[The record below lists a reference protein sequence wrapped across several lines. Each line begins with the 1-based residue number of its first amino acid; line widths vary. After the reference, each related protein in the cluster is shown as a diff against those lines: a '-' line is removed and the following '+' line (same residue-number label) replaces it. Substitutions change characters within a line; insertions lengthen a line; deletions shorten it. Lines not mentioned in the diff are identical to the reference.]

1 MKASTH
7 RACTTMEPRA
17 TRIGRYQILEPLGRG
32 AMGIVYKA
40 QDPSIQRLVAI
51 KTISQLATDPDSTQQ
66 FRTRLAIEAQAAGRL
81 SHPHIVTIYDVGE
94 TEDDRTPYV
103 VMEYL
108 AGPSLQKKLSA
119 SGGKLLWQEALQLA
133 CGLARALHYAHAQG
147 IIHRDIK
154 PSNILFTEDG
164 IPKIADFGIARLNL
178 SEATLPGHV
187 LGTPAYMSPEQLNGE
202 PIDGRSDLFSLGV
215 MLYAMLTG
223 HRPFQ
228 GNSAMTVSYKV
239 VHGDPVPVSAL
250 DCALPPNI
258 DYVLTRLLAKHP
270 SDRYS
275 DGEELALDLDDLL
288 AAQPPRSRS
297 GIFLAPNPTQSS
309 SSLRAARTSVTSA
322 MRHSTAP
329 VLTSARARRHSFW
342 TQNRA
347 MIAIAGTFCI
357 LFSGVLLLRHRF
369 VSQPSASAAPASAPL
384 DNPIATAPPGPAAAP
399 VILNSSATA
408 SSPVSATPSPAPRR
422 PSAAR
427 SAIPSA
433 LTLEI
438 HHHFVDAKLSLWV
451 DDRLAFSTPLR
462 GENRK
467 HLLVFNSVKGFESA
481 VLPIPD
487 GSHRLRIRVTADT
500 YDQSTSLT
508 STFSSHR
515 EQVLRITCTTAPPKL
530 HAAFN

>member
-1 MKASTH
+1 
-7 RACTTMEPRA
+7 MEPCA

-40 QDPSIQRLVAI
+40 QDPTIQRLVAI
-51 KTISQLATDPDSTQQ
+51 KTISQLATNPESTQE

-94 TEDDRTPYV
+94 TEDDHTPYV

-119 SGGKLLWQEALQLA
+119 AGGKFPWQEALQLA

-147 IIHRDIK
+147 TIHRDIK
-154 PSNILFTEDG
+154 PSNILFTEEG

-250 DCALPPNI
+250 DCALPPDL
-258 DYVLTRLLAKHP
+258 DYILSRLLAKHP

-297 GIFLAPNPTQSS
+297 GIFLAPHPTQSS
-309 SSLRAARTSVTSA
+309 SSLRAARTN
-322 MRHSTAP
+322 
-329 VLTSARARRHSFW
+329 LTSATHRPTARSLTAARVSYRPSW
-342 TQNRA
+342 SENRV
-347 MIAIAGTFCI
+347 MIAIAAVFFIVFATG
-357 LFSGVLLLRHRF
+357 LLLRQRLF
-369 VSQPSASAAPASAPL
+369 PQPTASAAAMGVPLDTPVIAAPASPV
-384 DNPIATAPPGPAAAP
+384 AAP
-399 VILNSSATA
+399 VIVNSSVTSSSSASTA
-408 SSPVSATPSPAPRR
+408 PSVAPSPRR

-427 SAIPSA
+427 SEVPSA

-438 HHHFVDAKLSLWV
+438 HHRFAEGKLSLWV
-451 DDRLAFSTPLR
+451 DDHLAFSTPLR

-481 VLPIPD
+481 VLPVPD
-487 GSHRLRIRVTADT
+487 GTHRLRVRVTADT

-515 EQVLRITCTTAPPKL
+515 EQILRITCLTAPPKL
-530 HAAFN
+530 HATLN

>member
-1 MKASTH
+1 
-7 RACTTMEPRA
+7 MELRA

-40 QDPSIQRLVAI
+40 QDPTIQRLVAI
-51 KTISQLATDPDSTQQ
+51 KTISQLATDPDSTQE

-94 TEDDRTPYV
+94 TDDDRTPYV

-119 SGGKLLWQEALQLA
+119 SGGKLPWQEALQLT
-133 CGLARALHYAHAQG
+133 CGLARALHYAHGQG

-154 PSNILFTEDG
+154 PSNILFTEEG

-250 DCALPPNI
+250 NCALPPDL
-258 DYVLTRLLAKHP
+258 DYILSRLLAKHP

-275 DGEELALDLDDLL
+275 DGEEFALDLDDLL

-297 GIFLAPNPTQSS
+297 GIFLAPHPTQSS
-309 SSLRAARTSVTSA
+309 SSLRAARTN
-322 MRHSTAP
+322 
-329 VLTSARARRHSFW
+329 LTSATRASTARPLTAARAPHRTSW

-347 MIAIAGTFCI
+347 IIAIAAAFFVVFGAGF
-357 LFSGVLLLRHRF
+357 LLHQRF
-369 VSQPSASAAPASAPL
+369 MPQSPATAAASANTALDAPVMAAGSS
-384 DNPIATAPPGPAAAP
+384 PAAAP
-399 VILNSSATA
+399 VILNSSSTS
-408 SSPVSATPSPAPRR
+408 SSPAAAPTPPAPTAPHR

-427 SAIPSA
+427 SAVPSA

-438 HHHFVDAKLSLWV
+438 HHHFAEGKLSLWV
-451 DDRLAFSTPLR
+451 DDHLTFSTPLR

-481 VLPIPD
+481 ILPVPD
-487 GSHRLRIRVTADT
+487 GTHRLRIRVTAGT

-508 STFSSHR
+508 STFSAHR
-515 EQVLRITCTTAPPKL
+515 EQVLSVTCLTAPPKI